1 VQERAIW
8 TEQYDFG
15 LAYVGE
21 AEHWD
26 EAEIDGSLEHRM
38 PFFAISE
45 TFFGGRPRRGQK
57 YQIEIGVP
65 RLPLTFW
72 AGYAISTVRYSFRT
86 GQGLKPCWHIAVRDS
101 TSPQTR
107 GDQSW

>member
-45 TFFGGRPRRGQK
+45 TFFGGRPRRG
-57 YQIEIGVP
+57 
-65 RLPLTFW
+65 
-72 AGYAISTVRYSFRT
+72 
-86 GQGLKPCWHIAVRDS
+86 
-101 TSPQTR
+101 
-107 GDQSW
+107 